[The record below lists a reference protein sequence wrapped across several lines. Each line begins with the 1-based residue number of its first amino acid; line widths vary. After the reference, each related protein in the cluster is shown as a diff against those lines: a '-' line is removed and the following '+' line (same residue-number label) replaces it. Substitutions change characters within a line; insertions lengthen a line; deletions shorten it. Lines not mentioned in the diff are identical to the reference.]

1 MMNQNSGNIFA
12 NAFRNMSNLT
22 ETENGHA
29 AASTTNSAV
38 LDLYGQIGAIRDR
51 DESDILDLFKKA
63 IREDKLLAAKTMFYG
78 RDCRG
83 GTGERKVFRTMLK
96 WAADNDPDILR
107 MNLNLIPEFGRW
119 DDLYALVGTKLE
131 DEMFGLMHKQIMDDI
146 IAMEYHRPISL
157 LAKWMKSVNASS
169 EETKG
174 LGKLTCKKLGFVNEK
189 WYRKTLSE
197 LRAYIDIVE
206 RKMSAGEWSEID
218 YEKVPSKAGL
228 IYRKAFKKHD
238 EARYAEYISSVE
250 KGEKKINVAM
260 NTPQDL
266 VHAYIGDNTYHFRYT
281 KTKEDPTIEAM
292 WKNQPD
298 YIHSD
303 ENVICM
309 VDTSGS
315 MYGRPIEVSTGLGM
329 YFAQK
334 NRGDFHN
341 LFMTFESEPHFV
353 SLVEGDSFL
362 DNLKRTFEAD
372 WGGSTDL
379 NRACE
384 TLLQFAKDN
393 RVPQADMPTRLI
405 IISDMEIDR
414 ATNFY
419 VTGNTRVFLTRNG
432 LLTEVEPATR
442 ADILQI
448 DELRAMYEQAGY
460 KMPQVIYWNVESRHN
475 HFQTR
480 SDIPGTMLASGSSP
494 KVFEAVMAMKDYE
507 ATPYDA
513 MLEVLNGERYS
524 SVRVG

>member
-1 MMNQNSGNIFA
+1 MMNQNSNNIFA
-12 NAFRNMSNLT
+12 NAFRNVSNLT

-51 DESDILDLFKKA
+51 DENDILDLFKKA

-96 WAADNDPDILR
+96 WAADNEPDILR
-107 MNLNLIPEFGRW
+107 KNLRLIPEFGRW
-119 DDLYALVGTKLE
+119 DDLYALVGTELE
-131 DEMFGLMHKQIMDDI
+131 DEMFRFMQEQLMDDI
-146 IAMEYHRPISL
+146 HEMSCHRPISL
-157 LAKWMKSVNASS
+157 LAKWLKSVNASS

-197 LRAYIDIVE
+197 MRAYIDIVE

-238 EARYAEYISSVE
+238 ETRYNEYISSVE

-266 VHAYIGDNTYHFRYT
+266 VHAYVDQRCYHMGF
-281 KTKEDPTIEAM
+281 KQLDPTIEAM

-379 NRACE
+379 NKACK
-384 TLLQFAKDN
+384 TLLQFAKN
-393 RVPQADMPTRLI
+393 NNVPQADMPTRLI
-405 IISDMEIDR
+405 IISDMEID
-414 ATNFY
+414 AA
-419 VTGNTRVFLTRNG
+419 TGNYSYSRARYFG
-432 LLTEVEPATR
+432 FGEEVELKIAR
-442 ADILQI
+442 SDILHI

-475 HFQTR
+475 HFQTS

-524 SVRVG
+524 AVQVG

>member
-1 MMNQNSGNIFA
+1 MYQNSNNIFA
-12 NAFRNMSNLT
+12 NAFRNVSNLT

-38 LDLYGQIGAIRDR
+38 LDLYGQIGAIRGR
-51 DESDILDLFKKA
+51 DENEIIDLFRKA
-63 IREDKLLAAKTMFYG
+63 IAEDKLLAAKTMFYG

-96 WAADNDPDILR
+96 WAADNEPDILR
-107 MNLNLIPEFGRW
+107 LNLNLIPEFGRW

-131 DEMFGLMHKQIMDDI
+131 NAMWEFMHSQLMNDLSEMGV
-146 IAMEYHRPISL
+146 HRSISL

-169 EETKG
+169 KETKR
-174 LGKLTCKKLGFVNEK
+174 LGKLTCKKLGFTNEK

-197 LRAYIDIVE
+197 LREYIDIVE
-206 RKMSAGEWSEID
+206 QKMSAGKWSEID

-238 EARYAEYISSVE
+238 EERYNAYIASVE

-266 VHAYIGDNTYHFRYT
+266 VHAYVDRRGFHMGF
-281 KTKEDPTIEAM
+281 KELDPTIEAT

-334 NRGDFHN
+334 NRGAFHN
-341 LFMTFESEPHFV
+341 LFMTFESRPSFI
-353 SLVEGDSFL
+353 SLNDKDTFL
-362 DNLKRTFEAD
+362 DNLRRTFNAP

-379 NRACE
+379 NLACE

-393 RVPQADMPTRLI
+393 NVPQADMPTRLI
-405 IISDMEIDR
+405 IISDMEIDA
-414 ATNFY
+414 ATRTY
-419 VTGNTRVFLTRNG
+419 SYERIGMNG
-432 LLTEVEPATR
+432 ARMTTSTR

-448 DELRAMYEQAGY
+448 DELRVMYEQAGY

-494 KVFEAVMAMKDYE
+494 KMFEAVMAMKDYE

-524 SVRVG
+524 AVQVG

>member
-1 MMNQNSGNIFA
+1 MMNQNSSNIFA
-12 NAFRNMSNLT
+12 NAFRNISNLT

-63 IREDKLLAAKTMFYG
+63 IREDKLLAAKMMFYG

-96 WAADNDPDILR
+96 WAADNEPDILR

-131 DEMFGLMHKQIMDDI
+131 DEMFGLMHEKLMDDLMD
-146 IAMEYHRPISL
+146 MEDHRPISL

-169 EETKG
+169 EETKK

-197 LRAYIDIVE
+197 LRAYIDVVE
-206 RKMSAGEWSEID
+206 KKMSTGEWSEIE

-228 IYRKAFKKHD
+228 IYRKAFRKHD
-238 EARYAEYISSVE
+238 ETRYNEYISSVE

-266 VHAYIGDNTYHFRYT
+266 VHAYIDQRCIYNMGF
-281 KTKEDPTIEAM
+281 KELDPTIEAM

-334 NRGDFHN
+334 NRGAFHN
-341 LFMTFESEPHFV
+341 LFMTFESDPHFV

-362 DNLKRTFEAD
+362 GNLRRTFDAD

-379 NRACE
+379 NKACR
-384 TLLQFAKDN
+384 TLLQFAKN
-393 RVPQADMPTRLI
+393 NNVPQADMPTRLI
-405 IISDMEIDR
+405 IISDMEIDAASGYR
-414 ATNFY
+414 GY
-419 VTGNTRVFLTRNG
+419 
-432 LLTEVEPATR
+432 ATR
-442 ADILQI
+442 RIYNERFGCYEWVPFNRSDILQI

-460 KMPQVIYWNVESRHN
+460 KMPQVIYWNVESRDN

-524 SVRVG
+524 AVQVG

>member
-1 MMNQNSGNIFA
+1 MMNQNSGNIFT

-96 WAADNDPDILR
+96 WAADNEPDIVKK
-107 MNLNLIPEFGRW
+107 NIALIPEFGRW
-119 DDLYALVGTKLE
+119 DDLYAIVGTKAEESMWTFMQNQL
-131 DEMFGLMHKQIMDDI
+131 IRDI
-146 IAMEYHRPISL
+146 DGHCNGKPISL
-157 LAKWMKSVNASS
+157 LAKWMKSPNASS
-169 EETKG
+169 KETRE
-174 LGKLTCKKLGFVNEK
+174 LAKKTWKALEFVNERF
-189 WYRKTLSE
+189 YRKCLSE

-238 EARYAEYISSVE
+238 EARYADYISSVE

-266 VHAYIGDNTYHFRYT
+266 VHAYVGDNPRAFKYN
-281 KTKEDPTIEAM
+281 KIAEDPTIEAM

-362 DNLKRTFEAD
+362 DNLRLTFNAE

-379 NRACE
+379 NKACE
-384 TLLQFAKDN
+384 ALLQFAKDN
-393 RVPQADMPTRLI
+393 NVPQKDMPTRLI
-405 IISDMEIDR
+405 VISDMEIDR
-414 ATNFY
+414 AVGHYSY
-419 VTGNTRVFLTRNG
+419 VYGRGYHKKT
-432 LLTEVEPATR
+432 
-442 ADILQI
+442 DILHV

-494 KVFEAVMAMKDYE
+494 RVFEAVMAMKDYE

-524 SVRVG
+524 AVQVG

>member
-1 MMNQNSGNIFA
+1 MYQNSNNIFA
-12 NAFRNMSNLT
+12 NAFRNVSNLT

-83 GTGERKVFRTMLK
+83 GTGERKVFRTMIK
-96 WAADNDPDILR
+96 WAADNKPDILQK
-107 MNLNLIPEFGRW
+107 NLKLIPEFGRW
-119 DDLYALVGTKLE
+119 DDLYALVDTKLE
-131 DEMFGLMHKQIMDDI
+131 DEMWKVMEVQILDDI
-146 IAMEYHRPISL
+146 FNMNNHKPISL
-157 LAKWMKSVNASS
+157 LAKWMKSINASS
-169 EETKG
+169 EETKR
-174 LGKLTCKKLGFVNEK
+174 LGKLTCKKLNFTNEK

-197 LRAYIDIVE
+197 MRTYIDIVE
-206 RKMSAGEWSEID
+206 KKMSAGEWSEID

-238 EARYAEYISSVE
+238 ETRYAEYISSVE
-250 KGEKKINVAM
+250 KDEKKINVAM

-266 VHAYIGDNTYHFRYT
+266 AHAYFGNNLHGFGWM
-281 KTKEDPTIEAM
+281 EPELDPTIEAM
-292 WKNQPD
+292 WKNQPA

-334 NRGDFHN
+334 NRGAFHN

-362 DNLKRTFEAD
+362 DNLKRTFNAD

-379 NRACE
+379 NKACE
-384 TLLQFAKDN
+384 TLLLFAKDN
-393 RVPQADMPTRLI
+393 NVPQSDMPTRLI
-405 IISDMEIDR
+405 IISDMEID
-414 ATNFY
+414 AA
-419 VTGNTRVFLTRNG
+419 TGNYRYARARYFGFGFYEEHTTTRS
-432 LLTEVEPATR
+432 
-442 ADILQI
+442 DILQI
-448 DELRAMYEQAGY
+448 DELRMMYEQAGY

-524 SVRVG
+524 AVQVG

>member
-1 MMNQNSGNIFA
+1 MMNQNSNNIFA
-12 NAFRNMSNLT
+12 NAFLNVSNLT

-51 DESDILDLFKKA
+51 DESDILDLFKRA

-96 WAADNDPDILR
+96 WAANNEPDILR
-107 MNLNLIPEFGRW
+107 KNLKLIPEFGRW
-119 DDLYALVGTKLE
+119 DDLYALVDTKLE
-131 DEMFGLMHKQIMDDI
+131 DEMWKVMQEQIERDI
-146 IAMEYHRPISL
+146 INWNNHGPISL

-169 EETKG
+169 EETRE

-197 LRAYIDIVE
+197 MRAYIDIVE

-238 EARYAEYISSVE
+238 EQRYAEYISSVE

-266 VHAYIGDNTYHFRYT
+266 VHAYMDQSGYHGISF
-281 KTKEDPTIEAM
+281 KKLDPTIEAM

-353 SLVEGDSFL
+353 SLVEGASFL
-362 DNLKRTFEAD
+362 DNLMRTFNAD

-379 NRACE
+379 NRACK
-384 TLLQFAKDN
+384 TLLRFAKN
-393 RVPQADMPTRLI
+393 NNVPQADMPTRLI
-405 IISDMEIDR
+405 IISDMEIDS
-414 ATNFY
+414 A
-419 VTGNTRVFLTRNG
+419 TGNWLNNHKRVTWTPEKGCCVEL
-432 LLTEVEPATR
+432 EPATR

-448 DELRAMYEQAGY
+448 DELRAMYERAGY

-524 SVRVG
+524 AVQVG

>member
-1 MMNQNSGNIFA
+1 MMNRNSNNIFA
-12 NAFRNMSNLT
+12 NAFRNVSNLT

-29 AASTTNSAV
+29 AASTTNSDV

-51 DESDILDLFKKA
+51 DENDILDLFKKA

-96 WAADNDPDILR
+96 WAADNEPDILR
-107 MNLNLIPEFGRW
+107 KNLKLIPEFGRW
-119 DDLYALVGTKLE
+119 DDLYALVDTKLE
-131 DEMFGLMHKQIMDDI
+131 DEMFKVMQERLIDDI
-146 IAMEYHRPISL
+146 NDMACHKPISL

-169 EETKG
+169 KETRE
-174 LGKLTCKKLGFVNEK
+174 LGKLTCKKLGFANEM

-206 RKMSAGEWSEID
+206 KKMSAGEWDKID
-218 YEKVPSKAGL
+218 YEKIPSKAGL

-238 EARYAEYISSVE
+238 EQRYADYISSVE

-266 VHAYIGDNTYHFRYT
+266 VHAYTEGSRFNMLGL
-281 KTKEDPTIEAM
+281 KELDPTIEAM

-341 LFMTFESEPHFV
+341 LFMTFESDPHFV

-372 WGGSTDL
+372 WGGSTNL
-379 NRACE
+379 NKACE
-384 TLLQFAKDN
+384 TLLQFAKN
-393 RVPQADMPTRLI
+393 NNVPQNDMPTRLI
-405 IISDMEIDR
+405 VISDMEIDS
-414 ATNFY
+414 ATGY
-419 VTGNTRVFLTRNG
+419 GRYSTRRIWNELINCYDLQWVPSNRS
-432 LLTEVEPATR
+432 
-442 ADILQI
+442 DILHI
-448 DELRAMYEQAGY
+448 DELRTMYEQAGY

-494 KVFEAVMAMKDYE
+494 RVFEAVMAMKDYE

-524 SVRVG
+524 AIQVG

>member
-1 MMNQNSGNIFA
+1 MMNQNSNNIFA
-12 NAFRNMSNLT
+12 NAFRNVSNLT

-63 IREDKLLAAKTMFYG
+63 IWEDKLLAAKTMFYG

-96 WAADNDPDILR
+96 WAADNEPDILR
-107 MNLNLIPEFGRW
+107 KNLKLIPEFGRW

-131 DEMFGLMHKQIMDDI
+131 DEMFKFMLCQITNDIGDMAEHK
-146 IAMEYHRPISL
+146 PVSL
-157 LAKWMKSVNASS
+157 LSKWMKSANASS
-169 EETKG
+169 KETRE
-174 LGKLTCKKLGFVNEK
+174 LGKLTCKKLGFINEK

-206 RKMSAGEWSEID
+206 KKMSAGEWSEID

-238 EARYAEYISSVE
+238 EQRYADYISSVE

-281 KTKEDPTIEAM
+281 KTKEDPTIEVM

-298 YIHSD
+298 YIHSN

-341 LFMTFESEPHFV
+341 LFMTFESDPHFV

-379 NRACE
+379 NKACE

-393 RVPQADMPTRLI
+393 RVPQDDMPTRLI
-405 IISDMEIDR
+405 IISDMEIDN
-414 ATNFY
+414 ATGY
-419 VTGNTRVFLTRNG
+419 GRYSTRRIWNEQFGCYEWVPSNRS
-432 LLTEVEPATR
+432 
-442 ADILQI
+442 DILQI

-494 KVFEAVMAMKDYE
+494 RVFEAVMAMKDYE

-513 MLEVLNGERYS
+513 MLEVLNGDRYS
-524 SVRVG
+524 EVQVG

>member
-1 MMNQNSGNIFA
+1 MMNQNSSNIFA
-12 NAFRNMSNLT
+12 NAFCNVSNLT

-96 WAADNDPDILR
+96 WAADNEPDILR
-107 MNLNLIPEFGRW
+107 PNLNLIPEFGRW

-131 DEMFGLMHKQIMDDI
+131 DEMWMVMKEQLVVDI
-146 IAMEYHRPISL
+146 LEMSCHRPISL
-157 LAKWMKSVNASS
+157 LAKWLKSVNASS

-174 LGKLTCKKLGFVNEK
+174 LGKLTCKKLFVNEK
-189 WYRKTLSE
+189 LYRKTLSK

-206 RKMSAGEWSEID
+206 RKMSAGEWSEIE

-228 IYRKAFKKHD
+228 IYRKAFRKHD

-266 VHAYIGDNTYHFRYT
+266 VHAYIGDNTYHFRYYT

-379 NRACE
+379 NRACK
-384 TLLQFAKDN
+384 TLLQFAKN
-393 RVPQADMPTRLI
+393 NNVPQADMPTRLI
-405 IISDMEIDR
+405 VISDMEIDAASGYR
-414 ATNFY
+414 GY
-419 VTGNTRVFLTRNG
+419 
-432 LLTEVEPATR
+432 ATR
-442 ADILQI
+442 RIYNERFGCYEWVPFNRSDILQI

-524 SVRVG
+524 AVQVG